1 MKFIVENEI
10 ERNVL
15 AVALDH
21 LEEHLMN
28 ISDEVDVKD
37 RLKAVRNLKTRSYE
51 NTRMA
56 VEDS

>member
-1 MKFIVENEI
+1 MKFIVKNEI

-28 ISDEVDVKD
+28 ISDEAVVEE

-51 NTRMA
+51 
-56 VEDS
+56 

>member
-28 ISDEVDVKD
+28 IRDEVDVKD
-37 RLKAVRNLKTRSYE
+37 RLEAVRNLKTKL
-51 NTRMA
+51 
-56 VEDS
+56 

>member
-21 LEEHLMN
+21 LEEHLMS

-37 RLKAVRNLKTRSYE
+37 RLRAVRNLQTRSYE
-51 NTRMA
+51 ANRYK
-56 VEDS
+56 

>member
-21 LEEHLMN
+21 MEEHLID
-28 ISDEVDVKD
+28 ISDEIDVKD
-37 RLKAVRNLKTRSYE
+37 RLKAVRNLKRRNYE
-51 NTRMA
+51 
-56 VEDS
+56 

>member
-28 ISDEVDVKD
+28 IRDEVDVKD

-51 NTRMA
+51 
-56 VEDS
+56 

>member
-1 MKFIVENEI
+1 MTKREIYVLRIENPL

-28 ISDEVDVKD
+28 IRDEVDVRD
-37 RLKAVRNLKTRSYE
+37 RLKAVRALKR
-51 NTRMA
+51 RP
-56 VEDS
+56 VD